1 MIGVSQMKDISI
13 HNLDVEIIKQGRDNL
28 QDLLNGNEYEVN
40 RIYALIGFLDWMI
53 YVCEKEKQ
61 DDIN

>member
-1 MIGVSQMKDISI
+1 MKDISI

-53 YVCEKEKQ
+53 YVCEKEK
-61 DDIN
+61 